1 MVVSVTIRNYELPF
15 IIVLKY
21 VALKSNY
28 IQLNVSRPL
37 ATNVP
42 FPQNTSYCGLW
53 ETAPNI

>member
-1 MVVSVTIRNYELPF
+1 MSF

-21 VALKSNY
+21 VELKSDN
-28 IQLNVSRPL
+28 IQFRVSGPL

-42 FPQNTSYCGLW
+42 FPQNTSYCGLG